1 MTDETVVVDE
11 GNPSDE
17 NEESKD
23 ESNLNNQTKVK
34 DQKTDSEANEGEDE
48 VKLTEKGT
56 KLDSNPQS
64 AVHQELANAKTQIK
78 QMEAVLTQPT
88 LLKRYAEQNGMS
100 LSEAKASIKDE
111 KEEIKDVVEEF
122 SPENFKTSGDVASAL
137 NKMNKSLAETKAEN
151 QRLREGQKGIN
162 SSRESERIANN
173 MQRDIS
179 AVQDK
184 YPVLNPKSPEFNKDL
199 ETSVGK
205 LYHKLDFDPA
215 TKTFRGNVSVTD
227 IADTVMESTKLAK
240 KQGSREAQ
248 TDVTVKQA
256 GKVNSGK
263 GKSKSTSTE
272 GLTIAQKIKKAY
284 QG

>member
-11 GNPSDE
+11 GNTSDE
-17 NEESKD
+17 TEESKD
-23 ESNLNNQTKVK
+23 ESNLNNQTEVEN
-34 DQKTDSEANEGEDE
+34 QETDAEANEGEDE

-56 KLDSNPQS
+56 KLDPNPQS
-64 AVHQELANAKTQIK
+64 AIHQELANAKSQIK
-78 QMEAVLTQPT
+78 QMEDVLTKPA

-100 LSEAKASIKDE
+100 LSEAKADLKDE
-111 KEEIKDVVEEF
+111 KEEVTETIEEF

-137 NKMNKSLAETKAEN
+137 NKINKSLAETKAEN

-162 SSRESERIANN
+162 SSRESERIVNN

-184 YPVLNPKSPEFNKDL
+184 YPVLNPKSPEYNKNL
-199 ETSVGK
+199 EESVGK

-215 TKTFRGNVSVTD
+215 TKTFRGNVSVVD
-227 IADTVMESTKLAK
+227 IAETVMGATKLAK

-263 GKSKSTSTE
+263 GKSKSTPTE